1 MQKLVEEYNY
11 LDLKNVNGF
20 KVYKFNAKK
29 QGGAVVNNVLKN
41 LTGLDFKT
49 ANIEQIEKAAQEKG
63 LCIRLVYKYDSKA
76 WGLGYDLVSTEEDYK
91 ENYNNIVYLIVNNAI
106 DPLDPWQFDDDETA
120 IKALDRLY
128 YHDFKTLYRLKLGK
142 WLDSHTFNTQKEV
155 ISLTKEEA
163 EDWGEF

>member
-1 MQKLVEEYNY
+1 MQKLIEEYNY

-20 KVYKFNAKK
+20 KVYKFNPKK

-41 LTGLDFKT
+41 LTGLNLKT
-49 ANIEQIEKAAQEKG
+49 ANIEQIQEKAQEKG
-63 LCIRLVYKYDSKA
+63 LYIRLVYKYDSKA
-76 WGLGYDLVSTEEDYK
+76 WGPGYDLVSTEEDYK

-106 DPLDPWQFDDDETA
+106 DPLDPWQFDDDEAA
-120 IKALDRLY
+120 IKTLDKLF

-142 WLDSHTFNTQKEV
+142 WLDSHTFNVQKEV

-163 EDWGEF
+163 ETWGEF